1 MDSSIIKLIY
11 AQWMLVKGEAQR
23 QCEQRSLD
31 NLAAAYRDCK
41 MFKGNE
47 NVEQLAA
54 LYKSTRGVEF
64 CMRYHFPNLATLR
77 SLKRMR
83 PERFGIYIDAGNI
96 TLDEPKDKVLLIGR
110 TTAVVNCSET
120 RRYNIVCLHGGAAV
134 VNASKWAVVR
144 VEAENGCTIVRNKS
158 DNAVIL

>member
-1 MDSSIIKLIY
+1 MDNSIIKLLY
-11 AQWMLVKGEAQR
+11 GQWAIVKGEAQR

-47 NVEQLAA
+47 SVEQLAA
-54 LYKSTRGVEF
+54 LYKSTQGVEF

-77 SLKRMR
+77 TFKRER

-96 TLDEPKDKVLLIGR
+96 TLNEPKDKVLLIGR

-120 RRYNIVCLHGGAAV
+120 RRYNVVCLHGGKAV
-134 VNASKWAVVR
+134 INASKWAVVR
-144 VEAENGCTIVRNKS
+144 AEAENGCTVVRNIS

>member
-1 MDSSIIKLIY
+1 MDNSIIKSIY
-11 AQWMLVKGEAQR
+11 AQWVIAKGEAQR

-47 NVEQLAA
+47 SLEQLAA
-54 LYKSTRGVEF
+54 LYKSPQAVEF

-77 SLKRMR
+77 IFKSDR
-83 PERFGIYIDAGNI
+83 PERFGIYIDAGTI
-96 TLDEPKDKVLLIGR
+96 TLDNPKDKVLLIGR

-120 RRYNIVCLHGGAAV
+120 RRYNIVCLHGGVAV

-144 VEAENGCTIVRNKS
+144 LEAENGCTVVRNRS

>member
-1 MDSSIIKLIY
+1 MDNSVIKSIY
-11 AQWMLVKGEAQR
+11 AQWLIVKGEAQR

-47 NVEQLAA
+47 SIEQLAN
-54 LYKSTRGVEF
+54 LYKSTQGVEF
-64 CMRYHFPNLATLR
+64 CMRYHFPNLSTLR
-77 SLKRMR
+77 TFKRER

-120 RRYNIVCLHGGAAV
+120 RRYNIVCLHGGKAV

-144 VEAENGCTIVRNKS
+144 VEAENGTTVVRNIS